1 MVCTSA
7 DKTNLKGDHLR
18 MATAIIYGAPGSG
31 KTINTTRIPGKSL
44 LLSSDNSARVLNNFE
59 RPNLTIKEA
68 KTFKD
73 FVDDFEAATESK
85 QYDNIIVDC
94 LTDLIDAYI
103 TEIREHGF
111 SGDIR
116 QHYLAI
122 YTKVKFLVR
131 KAAFCDTNVIF
142 NCWEDSEVGEL
153 TSGEMARCVS
163 PMLPAKIK
171 QQVCGLC
178 NIVGR
183 VSSAMDKSG
192 NRQWY
197 FFTEAGKE
205 TIMAKDQMFLRKSC
219 LPENLFTAPEVKK

>member
-1 MVCTSA
+1 
-7 DKTNLKGDHLR
+7 
-18 MATAIIYGAPGSG
+18 MATALIYGAPGSG
-31 KTINTTRIPGKSL
+31 KTINTTRIPGKTL

-59 RPNLTIKEA
+59 RPNLTVKEA
-68 KTFKD
+68 KNFKE

-103 TEIREHGF
+103 TEIREKGF

-116 QHYLAI
+116 QHYLTI

-153 TSGEMARCVS
+153 TSGDMARCVS

-183 VSSAMDKSG
+183 VSSAMDKNG

-219 LPENLFTAPEVKK
+219 MPENLFTAPEDKK

>member
-1 MVCTSA
+1 
-7 DKTNLKGDHLR
+7 

-44 LLSSDNSARVLNNFE
+44 LISSDNSARVLNNFE
-59 RPNLTIKEA
+59 RPNLTIKA
-68 KTFKD
+68 AMSFKD
-73 FVDDFEAATESK
+73 FVDEFEGATASH

-103 TEIREHGF
+103 TEIREKGF

-131 KAAFCDTNVIF
+131 KAAFCDTNVVF

-183 VSSAMDKSG
+183 VSSAADRNG

-205 TIMAKDQMFLRKSC
+205 TIMVKDQLYMRKSC
-219 LPENLFTAPEVKK
+219 MPENLFTAPEDKK

>member
-1 MVCTSA
+1 
-7 DKTNLKGDHLR
+7 

-44 LLSSDNSARVLNNFE
+44 LLSSDNSARVLDNFD
-59 RPNLTIKEA
+59 RPNLTTTEVKNFKE
-68 KTFKD
+68 
-73 FVDDFEAATESK
+73 FVDEFEKATTSK

-103 TEIREHGF
+103 VEIRENGF

-131 KAAFCDTNVIF
+131 KAAFCDTNCIF
-142 NCWEDSEVGEL
+142 NCWEDTEEISL
-153 TSGEMARCVS
+153 PSGEIANRLS

-178 NIVGR
+178 NVIAYVTTAVGK
-183 VSSAMDKSG
+183 DG
-192 NRQWY
+192 NKRWY
-197 FFTEAGKE
+197 YITEGSPAL
-205 TIMAKDQMFLRKSC
+205 MAKDQLACRKNC
-219 LPENLFTAPEVKK
+219 LPENIFDNGGTK

>member
-1 MVCTSA
+1 
-7 DKTNLKGDHLR
+7 
-18 MATAIIYGAPGSG
+18 MASAIIYGAPGSG
-31 KTINTTRIPGKSL
+31 KTINTTRIPGKTL
-44 LLSSDNSARVLNNFE
+44 LLSSDNSALVLNNFD
-59 RPNLTIKEA
+59 RPNLTIKPV
-68 KTFKD
+68 KTFKE
-73 FVDDFEAATESK
+73 FVDDFEAATENK
-85 QYDNIIVDC
+85 KYDNIIVDC
-94 LTDLIDAYI
+94 LTDLIDAFI
-103 TEIREHGF
+103 TEIREKGI

-131 KAAFCDTNVIF
+131 KAAFCDTNVVF

-171 QQVCGLC
+171 QQVVGLC
-178 NIVGR
+178 NICGR
-183 VSSAMDKSG
+183 VSSAMDKNG

-197 FFTEAGKE
+197 FYTEAGKE

-219 LPENLFTAPEVKK
+219 LPENLFTAPAENKK

>member
-1 MVCTSA
+1 
-7 DKTNLKGDHLR
+7 

-44 LLSSDNSARVLNNFE
+44 LISSDNSARVLNNFE
-59 RPNLTIKEA
+59 RPNLTIKVA
-68 KTFKD
+68 MSFKD
-73 FVDDFEAATESK
+73 FVDEFEAATASH

-103 TEIREHGF
+103 TEIREKGF

-183 VSSAMDKSG
+183 VSSAPDKNG